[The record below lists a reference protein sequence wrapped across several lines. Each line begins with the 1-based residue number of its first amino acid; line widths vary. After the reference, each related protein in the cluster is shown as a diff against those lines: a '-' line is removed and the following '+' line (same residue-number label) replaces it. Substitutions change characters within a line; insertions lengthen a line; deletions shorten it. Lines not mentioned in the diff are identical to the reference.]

1 MRAPAV
7 VMLVAL
13 AGCHVVERNEILR
26 PGATQRVR
34 LADAKPRGATIALTE
49 TGRFRFVEPL
59 ECKTEEIVAQVAGT
73 EVVTK
78 PNLATFVVGIIATA
92 VGGIATVRGLSDS
105 DPAGS
110 PFTYAGIGLVGA
122 GLPFAIG
129 PWVGN
134 RVELVP
140 GAERPAL
147 RRPGPSEP
155 CGERA
160 IAGKTAM
167 LRVRG
172 VEIAGRI
179 DAEGMFSVSPYAL
192 VDAYGTTAPN
202 WEIEATID
210 DKQKITATIAGPA
223 FVQHAK
229 GFLAKAPFE
238 ARIEPMRLVPGVVP
252 GAMRLSLTTTVDG
265 PAIRVV
271 VPLKNDGPGPA
282 WAMRGQLVAPSIPAI
297 DGRIL
302 YAGHLPKGDVREHEM
317 MIPISNTAATA
328 LRNEQVDVSLELRDA
343 HGTAPTTPVRFRSM
357 ILVDA
362 PR

>member
-1 MRAPAV
+1 MRALAV
-7 VMLVAL
+7 VLAL
-13 AGCHVVERNEILR
+13 AGCHVIERNEILR

-34 LADAKPRGATIALTE
+34 LADATPRGATIALTD

-59 ECKTEEIVAQVAGT
+59 ECKTEDVVAQVAGT

-110 PFTYAGIGLVGA
+110 PFTYTGIALVGG

-129 PWVGN
+129 PFVGN

-140 GAERPAL
+140 GAERPAI
-147 RRPGPSEP
+147 RKPGPVEP
-155 CGERA
+155 CGERP
-160 IAGKTAM
+160 IAGKTAV
-167 LRVRG
+167 LRARG
-172 VEIAGRI
+172 LEIAGRI
-179 DAEGMFSVSPYAL
+179 DADGVFSVSPYAL
-192 VDAYGTTAPN
+192 IDAFATTAQT

-210 DKQKITATIAGPA
+210 DGKQKLSTMIAGPT
-223 FVQHAK
+223 FVERAK
-229 GFLAKAPFE
+229 GFLAKAPFD
-238 ARIEPMRLVPGVVP
+238 ARIEPMRLVPGIVP
-252 GAMRLSLTTTVDG
+252 GALRLSLAATVDG

-282 WAMRGQLVAPSIPAI
+282 WAVRAHLVAPAAPAI

-317 MIPISNTAATA
+317 MIPINDAAAST
-328 LRNEQVDVSLELRDA
+328 LRNAQIDVSLELHDA
-343 HGTAPTTPVRFRSM
+343 HGTAPTTPIRFRGP